1 MVQVSRGVGV
11 RRKET
16 VEEFLA
22 RGGKVRS
29 IPYGRTRTISG
40 NVDNQIGVKDEF
52 YRYSNKGL
60 RNVRVN
66 RQRSRRGLYK

>member
-1 MVQVSRGVGV
+1 MVQVSRGVSV

-52 YRYSNKGL
+52 YSYSNKGL
-60 RNVRVN
+60 HGSKPKMKR
-66 RQRSRRGLYK
+66 